1 LQAQGELILC
11 RPFLLYRHFPS
22 EIAAFSQIMPEF
34 VINRKAPIIMGVE
47 IVAGQLKMGTPIC
60 VPAKEVRHP
69 AHVPW
74 SLVSVWLTVRVPQFL
89 MLGRIGSIEVDKQN
103 VDSAK
108 KGQQVAIRITPTS
121 FTQNQFQVGR
131 QFDENDELVSKLTR
145 ESIDLLKEFH
155 QDSMTRSDWHLVIAL
170 KKQFGIM

>member
-1 LQAQGELILC
+1 
-11 RPFLLYRHFPS
+11 
-22 EIAAFSQIMPEF
+22 M
-34 VINRKAPIIMGVE
+34 
-47 IVAGQLKMGTPIC
+47 
-60 VPAKEVRHP
+60 
-69 AHVPW
+69 
-74 SLVSVWLTVRVPQFL
+74 WLTVRVPQFL

-155 QDSMTRSDWHLVIAL
+155 QDSMTRPDWHLVIAL

>member
-1 LQAQGELILC
+1 MNKLFCLE
-11 RPFLLYRHFPS
+11 
-22 EIAAFSQIMPEF
+22 
-34 VINRKAPIIMGVE
+34 VE
-47 IVAGQLKMGTPIC
+47 IFGLFQ
-60 VPAKEVRHP
+60 
-69 AHVPW
+69 
-74 SLVSVWLTVRVPQFL
+74 
-89 MLGRIGSIEVDKQN
+89 IEVFPC
-103 VDSAK
+103 APP
-108 KGQQVAIRITPTS
+108 APTS

>member
-1 LQAQGELILC
+1 
-11 RPFLLYRHFPS
+11 
-22 EIAAFSQIMPEF
+22 
-34 VINRKAPIIMGVE
+34 
-47 IVAGQLKMGTPIC
+47 
-60 VPAKEVRHP
+60 
-69 AHVPW
+69 
-74 SLVSVWLTVRVPQFL
+74 

-155 QDSMTRSDWHLVIAL
+155 QDSMTRSDWHLVIAR
-170 KKQFGIM
+170 KKQFEQFWLRYVGTGKLFNARAASQTRSGYAKEKKKGDPHLNTTRAQAWGNKWAKQFQAEGSGFSFVQVVGLGSLKYYAGPTKKKK